1 MGLISTGFKIT
12 KTIRNIG
19 RLREISTIFAKHGF
33 DEILS
38 QGVLAKIPGFVLPTS
53 TKNRMADELAKKE
66 ESSWAGSIGYR
77 LRLCFEELGPAF
89 VKFGQ
94 LLSSRE
100 DIFDEDFIEQMQ
112 LLRDKVS
119 PLPFSK
125 VRASVE
131 ESLEKKIEDVFE
143 YVNET
148 PIGTASIGLVYDAKL
163 KTGEKVVLK
172 VKRPGIDKLIETDLS
187 ILIFIAT
194 QSERAG
200 DEVKYLGPSKVIED
214 FAVSL
219 QNELNFNIESLNCE
233 RLRKIISKYD
243 EEELFYLPK
252 VYKQYT
258 SESLLVM
265 ELIEGIP
272 FSDKQQISGKMDE
285 LEDKLNKSVHT
296 FLKTFLNE
304 GFFHADLHGGNFFYT
319 SEGKIALIDFGLVGS
334 LSRTGRQNF
343 LAIIYSLLTYNFE
356 SLVYEFL
363 DVADYEGVPDVDRLI
378 SDIKY
383 SLGPYIGLTVQQT
396 NFSVVFR
403 SIVKTLREH
412 QILLPREWFI
422 VFRAMMTLDG
432 VGKSLGMDF
441 DLFAI
446 LEKDVH
452 GMIKENF
459 KKEVFIEDALWVGRD
474 ILNSSRMMPRH
485 LRWFFKEWSKNN
497 YAFEV
502 KHQGHEKSFDKLASS
517 IQFLGICLVASV
529 LFFAGMNMV
538 DPVILQGGFFRQI
551 PIFTYLLWFVS
562 FVMVATGYSKKNRG

>member
-1 MGLISTGFKIT
+1 MGSISTGFKIT

-19 RLREISTIFAKHGF
+19 RLREISTVFAKHGF
-33 DEILS
+33 DEVIS
-38 QGVLAKIPGFVLPTS
+38 QGVLAKIPGFVLPKS
-53 TKNRMADELAKKE
+53 TKNKIKDELEKKE
-66 ESSWAGSIGYR
+66 ESSWGGILGYR

-100 DIFDEDFIEQMQ
+100 DIFDEDFITQMQ
-112 LLRDKVS
+112 MLRDKVS
-119 PLPFSK
+119 PLPFSDVK
-125 VRASVE
+125 DSVE
-131 ESLEKKIEDVFE
+131 ESLGHKVEDLFE
-143 YVNET
+143 FVT
-148 PIGTASIGLVYDAKL
+148 DKPIGTASIGLVYAAKL
-163 KTGEKVVLK
+163 KTGESVVLK
-172 VKRPGIDKLIETDLS
+172 VKRPGIEKLIETDLS
-187 ILIFIAT
+187 ILLFMAT

-219 QNELNFNIESLNCE
+219 QNELNFNIEALNCE
-233 RLRKIISKYD
+233 RLQKIIEKYD

-252 VYKQYT
+252 VYKEHT
-258 SESLLVM
+258 SDDLLVM
-265 ELIEGIP
+265 ELIDGIP
-272 FSDKQQISGKMDE
+272 FSDKNRINEKIDE
-285 LEDKLNKSVHT
+285 LEDKLNKSVHI

-319 SEGKIALIDFGLVGS
+319 KDEKIALIDFGLVGS
-334 LSRTGRQNF
+334 LSRSGRQNF

-363 DVADYEGVPDVDRLI
+363 DVAEYEGVPDVDKLI

-396 NFSVVFR
+396 NFTVVFR
-403 SIVKTLREH
+403 SIVRTLREH

-422 VFRAMMTLDG
+422 AFRAMMTLDG

-441 DLFAI
+441 DLFKI

-452 GMIKENF
+452 GLIKENF
-459 KKEVFIEDALWVGRD
+459 KKEAFVEDALWVGRD
-474 ILNSSRMMPRH
+474 ILSSSRMMPRH

-502 KHQGHEKSFDKLASS
+502 KHQGHETAFEKLSS
-517 IQFLGICLVASV
+517 AVYFLGICMIASV
-529 LFFAGMNMV
+529 LFFAGLNMV
-538 DPVILQGGFFRQI
+538 DPVILQSGYFRQV
-551 PIFTYLLWFVS
+551 PIVTYILWFMS
-562 FVMVATGYSKKNRG
+562 FTLVMFGLRKRI